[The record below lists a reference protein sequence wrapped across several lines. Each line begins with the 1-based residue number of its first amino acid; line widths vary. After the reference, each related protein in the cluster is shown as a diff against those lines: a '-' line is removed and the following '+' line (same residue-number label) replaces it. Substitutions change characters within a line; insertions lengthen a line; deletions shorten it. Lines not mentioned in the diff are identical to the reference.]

1 MTATEPDVPFPGH
14 ISHGRLCLYS
24 SHGDPL
30 RQNSARVLWAALAVS
45 YYDCWEEVLRS
56 ALRHGILSEDVHHAI
71 INAVA
76 VDEVGDD
83 RSAGWSLGQTRPGTC
98 SNWW

>member
-1 MTATEPDVPFPGH
+1 V
-14 ISHGRLCLYS
+14 
-24 SHGDPL
+24 
-30 RQNSARVLWAALAVS
+30 
-45 YYDCWEEVLRS
+45 EVLRS
-56 ALRHGILSEDVHHAI
+56 ALRHGIPSEDIHHAV

-83 RSAGWSLGQTRPGTC
+83 PVRWLVLGQTGPGTC

>member
-1 MTATEPDVPFPGH
+1 MAELGADLVGSPG
-14 ISHGRLCLYS
+14 SFVVRFLGGGS
-24 SHGDPL
+24 PL
-30 RQNSARVLWAALAVS
+30 GPASWHPERRIH
-45 YYDCWEEVLRS
+45 Y
-56 ALRHGILSEDVHHAI
+56 AI

-83 RSAGWSLGQTRPGTC
+83 PVRWLVLGPDRAGTC